1 MCLFMF
7 AWNEW
12 GESGYL
18 EPDTKNGYKM
28 LEAVRN
34 ALIANDEFPNFNK

>member
-1 MCLFMF
+1 MF

-18 EPDTKNGYKM
+18 EPDEKYGYKM
-28 LEAVRN
+28 LEAVHD
-34 ALIANDEFPNFNK
+34 ALQENGELPEV